1 MCASKWRYPSKVPKH
16 SCHICA
22 QDQTPQVLCE
32 SSDTSGHILRTRIV
46 ALVCRRVV
54 WPILGMGP
62 AHAGQVAK
70 HVCDIYVVVWKGL
83 AYAGHE
89 PEAFLGFI
97 CGFACKCC
105 KYDSKH
111 SCNIFA
117 RDLSAF
123 RGIFLGYLC
132 SSFQN
137 VICVKVSTHKPTQN
151 CTDQKLTFVV
161 LGHVAY
167 TCFCVRTFC
176 VNISTGHAARPAHG
190 DSICCVCTF
199 CVGVPRGY
207 PAYLINGD
215 RIAKAFSGYSSQFTN
230 WGI

>member
-32 SSDTSGHILRTRIV
+32 SSDTSGHIFAYAHCCVGLSAGRLAHPGHGART
-46 ALVCRRVV
+46 C
-54 WPILGMGP
+54 WPGCK
-62 AHAGQVAK
+62 AF
-70 HVCDIYVVVWKGL
+70 CDIYVVVRKGL

-97 CGFACKCC
+97 CGFACKWC

-117 RDLSAF
+117 RGLSAF

-137 VICVKVSTHKPTQN
+137 VICVKVSTRKPTQN

-167 TCFCVRTFC
+167 LYFCVRTFC
-176 VNISTGHAARPAHG
+176 VNIS
-190 DSICCVCTF
+190 
-199 CVGVPRGY
+199 
-207 PAYLINGD
+207 
-215 RIAKAFSGYSSQFTN
+215 
-230 WGI
+230 